1 MYMKKGEFA
10 FGAGRINPMKA
21 IELGLVYEALKE
33 DYIKLLGRINISFFR
48 TCRKDVKGSQKD
60 LNYPSMQAL
69 IESGKS
75 FTVEFSRTVTNVGP
89 VGSTYKAKVITVS
102 HINLSVKPSALSFRS
117 SGEKNSFVVTVSVK
131 GLPIKIRV
139 SASIMWADG
148 THNVRSSIV
157 VYTNEA

>member
-1 MYMKKGEFA
+1 MPQMYMKKGEFA

-89 VGSTYKAKVITVS
+89 VGSTYKAKVITDS
-102 HINLSVKPSALSFRS
+102 HINVSAKPSYLSFRS
-117 SGEKNSFVVTVSVK
+117 SGEKKSFCCDSVWERIANKNK
-131 GLPIKIRV
+131 GICIN
-139 SASIMWADG
+139 
-148 THNVRSSIV
+148 HEVRWHP
-157 VYTNEA
+157 